1 MATWTALTFA
11 FFVNMLIHGI
21 LASRGNKFANSEAG
35 LMITGLSVVGF
46 YVCGSVMILMFLY
59 QTLFQ

>member
-11 FFVNMLIHGI
+11 FFVNMIIQGI
-21 LASRGNKFANSEAG
+21 LANRGNKFANSESG
-35 LMITGLSVVGF
+35 LIIAGLSVVGF
-46 YVCGSVMILMFLY
+46 YVCGSIMILMFLY